1 MDKKVVERFFPKKNM
16 GLQDFQVQQRIQ
28 EGLYNKQTEKITKSY
43 KMIWKDNICT
53 LFNLVNAIL
62 GALIIITGS
71 YRNLL
76 FLGVVI
82 SNTAIGIFQE
92 IRAKRTLDKLSLISK
107 PHMKVLRNGK
117 IQDIH
122 MNDLVLD
129 DIMLIQTGSQICAD
143 AIIMEGKV
151 ETNESLVTGEADIIT
166 KEVGDFLYS
175 GSFIIS
181 GNAKVKVEHVGSDN
195 YVQTIM
201 SEAKILKK
209 HKSQLR
215 DSIDFL
221 IKHIGIILIPI
232 GILLFAKQFYISHY
246 TFAVSIQG
254 TVAALIGMI
263 PEGLVLL
270 TSVALAVSA
279 INLAKR
285 KTLVQELYCIET
297 LARVDTLCLDKT
309 GTITQGHMSLDEVI
323 IIDKK
328 DITSILANINYALQ
342 DDNSTA
348 QALKAYAGVQNTWHI
363 KETLPFSSVRKLS
376 AVTFENEGTYAI
388 GAYSFVC
395 KEKDKEL
402 QLNVDNYAKKG
413 NRVLVL
419 AHSQHNIIQQTLPSD
434 MKVIALLLFSDPIR
448 KEAPETLDYFE
459 KQGVDIKII
468 SGDDPQT
475 VHEIARKARLKNYQS
490 YVDASTLS
498 DQEIYHAVQK
508 YSVFGRVSPHQKKLM
523 IQSLKQ
529 QNHVVAMTG
538 DGVNDVMALKEADC
552 SIAVAS
558 GSEAAKNI
566 ANLVLLDNNFAHMPY
581 IVAEGRRVI
590 NNIQRAASLFLV
602 KTTFSLFLS
611 FFILFIIPKYPFIP
625 IQLTL
630 ISTLTIGI
638 PSFFLALEPNY
649 NIVQGNFLINVLSKA
664 IPGALM
670 VVIIVIYVN
679 ILKIPFQYSEAAT
692 TTMCVILTGIS
703 GLIVLKRV
711 CTPFSKNRLLLFL
724 TMCILFTAS
733 ILCIKEVFSLVTLTS
748 DQLFWLVIGIVAI
761 PFLMNIFY
769 RIGGKMISIKE
780 KIINMLEKK

>member
-1 MDKKVVERFFPKKNM
+1 MDHKQIKRFYPDKNI
-16 GLQDFQVQQRIQ
+16 GLQDSQVQQRKR
-28 EGLYNKQTEKITKSY
+28 EGLYNKQIAKITKSY
-43 KMIWKDNICT
+43 SAIFKDNICS

-62 GALIIITGS
+62 GMLIILIGS

-82 SNTAIGIFQE
+82 SNTCIGIFQE
-92 IRAKRTLDKLSLISK
+92 IRAKRTLDKLSLITK
-107 PHMKVLRNGK
+107 PNIKVLRNGK
-117 IQDIH
+117 TKDIH
-122 MNDLVLD
+122 MDDIVLD
-129 DIMLIQTGSQICAD
+129 DIILVQTGSQICSD
-143 AIIMEGKV
+143 AIVIEGKV

-166 KEVGDFLYS
+166 KEPGDFLYS

-181 GNAKVKVEHVGSDN
+181 GNAKVRVEHVGQEN

-201 SEAKILKK
+201 NEAKVLKK

-215 DSIDFL
+215 DSIDFI
-221 IKHIGIILIPI
+221 IKSIGIILIPI
-232 GILLFAKQFYISHY
+232 GILLFVKQFYIGNY
-246 TFAVSIQG
+246 TLTDSIQG
-254 TVAALIGMI
+254 TVAALVGMI

-270 TSVALAVSA
+270 TSVALAVGS

-309 GTITQGHMSLDEVI
+309 GTITQGNMTLDEVI
-323 IIDKK
+323 IINKQDVN
-328 DITSILANINYALQ
+328 SILANMNYALK

-348 QALKAYAGVQNTWHI
+348 QALHAYAGVQNTFHV
-363 KETLPFSSVRKLS
+363 KTTLPFSSVRKLS
-376 AVTFENEGTYAI
+376 AVTFQNKGTYAI

-402 QLNVDNYAKKG
+402 QINVDHYANKG

-419 AHSQHNIIQQTLPSD
+419 AHSQHDIKQQTLPSD
-434 MKVIALLLFSDPIR
+434 MKVIALLLFTDPIR
-448 KEAPETLDYFE
+448 KEAPETLAYFE

-468 SGDDPQT
+468 SGDDPKT
-475 VHEIARKARLKNYQS
+475 VHEIARKAQLKKYEA
-490 YVDASTLS
+490 YIDASTLS
-498 DQEIYHAVQK
+498 DQDIYDAVQT

-523 IQSLKQ
+523 IQALKQ

-566 ANLVLLDNNFAHMPY
+566 ANLVLLDSNFANMPY

-602 KTTFSLFLS
+602 KTTFSLILS
-611 FFILFIIPKYPFIP
+611 FLILFVMSKYPFIP

-630 ISTLTIGI
+630 ISTVTIGV

-649 NIVQGNFLINVLSKA
+649 SRVQGNFLINVLSKA
-664 IPGALM
+664 IPGAIM
-670 VVIIVIYVN
+670 VILIVIYVN
-679 ILKIPFQYSEAAT
+679 VLKVMFQYSEASIT
-692 TTMCVILTGIS
+692 SMCVILTGVS
-703 GLIVLKRV
+703 GLVVLKRV
-711 CTPFSKNRLLLFL
+711 CTPFSKNRLIVFL
-724 TMCILFTAS
+724 TMCILFTLAV
-733 ILCIKEVFSLVTLTS
+733 IFTKDIFSLVTLNNE
-748 DQLFWLVIGIVAI
+748 QVLWLIIGIISI
-761 PFLMNIFY
+761 PFVMNFLY
-769 RIGGKMISIKE
+769 MIGGKMTFIRDKILSYIS
-780 KIINMLEKK
+780 